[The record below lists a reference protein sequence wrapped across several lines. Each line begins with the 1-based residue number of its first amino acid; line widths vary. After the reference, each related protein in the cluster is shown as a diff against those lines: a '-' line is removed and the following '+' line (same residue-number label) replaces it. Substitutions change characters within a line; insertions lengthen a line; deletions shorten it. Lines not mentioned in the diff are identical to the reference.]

1 MLNSISRVSGTP
13 VRARDGDMGQVS
25 QAYFDDRDWTIR
37 YLVVN
42 TGNWLTGREVLISP
56 LAVHHRL
63 HGDPRLHLS
72 LTQAQVRNRPHMSPN
87 RPASRQ
93 PELSLPR
100 YCEYPADGNGN
111 GNGDDDGDSHSHWA
125 MGAVPYPSRV
135 DALPVE
141 LEFNPVMLDRDFRPG
156 DVHLRSSA
164 HVKGYEIQAT
174 DDSIGTVQDFVYD
187 EESWTIRYLLVD
199 TRRWWPGGRKA
210 LINMRWADQIDWS
223 THTFHLRLTRAQ
235 ILASPTYADLASNQH
250 ARKQRQQ
257 ERHQN
262 PGDWIW
268 TPPLN

>member
-56 LAVHHRL
+56 LAFHHRL

-72 LTQAQVRNRPHMSPN
+72 LTQAQVRNRPQMSPN

-93 PELSLPR
+93 PEPSLPR
-100 YCEYPADGNGN
+100 YCEYPADGNGD
-111 GNGDDDGDSHSHWA
+111 GDGDGDDDGDRHWD

-141 LEFNPVMLDRDFRPG
+141 LEFNPVMLDRDFRPE

-199 TRRWWPGGRKA
+199 TRRWWPGGRKV
-210 LINMRWADQIDWS
+210 LINMRCADRIDGS

-235 ILASPTYADLASNQH
+235 ILASPTCADLALTQH
-250 ARKQRQQ
+250 DREQRLQA
-257 ERHQN
+257 RHQN

-268 TPPLN
+268 TPP